1 MHQPSPFPLPLI
13 PQNNPMKNLLVLFTL
28 AFTLNAG
35 AQVAIN
41 TDNSVP
47 DNSAMLD
54 VKSSDKG
61 ILVPRMSAAK
71 RDAISNPANGLLIFC
86 YDDNNFY
93 VNRGTSASPDWASL
107 DSYWGTN
114 GTDMYYIG
122 GNVGIGLTNPTA
134 KLDVRGSTPDDGI
147 IFQIGN
153 SDVSH
158 RLILFGGRQIDPNP
172 YIQWKQ
178 GDPLRFT
185 TDEGGWSEKM
195 RISSN
200 GNVGIGTSNP
210 GAALEINSTTQGF
223 LPPRITQDQI
233 NSITPVAGLQV
244 FNITTLRPNY
254 FNGTEWRNFDGTIAF
269 GIGVSCLGG
278 TVAYILQSGDPGYDA
293 NVLHGLIAT
302 PSNLTAAQWGCYGT
316 EIPGADGTA
325 LGTGNQNTMD
335 VVAGCTTA
343 GIPAQLCVDL
353 TLNGYS
359 DWYLP
364 STDELNKLWLN
375 RSAIGGFVGDYFW
388 SSSEFSSTHAKSQSF
403 SGGTIANSP
412 KTSFHYVRP
421 IRSF

>member
-1 MHQPSPFPLPLI
+1 VKSEAYNMHQPSPFPLPLI

-278 TVAYILQSGDPGYDA
+278 TVAYILKRGDPG
-293 NVLHGLIAT
+293 
-302 PSNLTAAQWGCYGT
+302 
-316 EIPGADGTA
+316 
-325 LGTGNQNTMD
+325 
-335 VVAGCTTA
+335 
-343 GIPAQLCVDL
+343 
-353 TLNGYS
+353 
-359 DWYLP
+359 
-364 STDELNKLWLN
+364 
-375 RSAIGGFVGDYFW
+375 
-388 SSSEFSSTHAKSQSF
+388 
-403 SGGTIANSP
+403 
-412 KTSFHYVRP
+412 
-421 IRSF
+421 